1 MPAWTPEG
9 TPEGVADAR
18 RSLRCGRALRLLGRA
33 VARPF
38 GHAQFPLGLCRRAA
52 AGFTLIEVLVALG
65 IVAVA
70 LAAGARATSALTEN
84 ASRQRDALLAQ
95 LCAQNTLVQLRL
107 SRQLPDVGD
116 STQSCEQARRRF
128 TVRLSVRGTPNP
140 SFRRVD
146 ARVSE
151 GDTPLLSLSTVV
163 GRY

>member
-1 MPAWTPEG
+1 M
-9 TPEGVADAR
+9 R
-18 RSLRCGRALRLLGRA
+18 
-33 VARPF
+33 
-38 GHAQFPLGLCRRAA
+38 
-52 AGFTLIEVLVALG
+52 GFTLIEVLVALG